1 MLTVSTALATFLN
14 DRFSPCD
21 CDDSPLF
28 AGDSPV
34 RTEIAE
40 AGSHLAQ
47 GLFRLVELAVGRR
60 VYMTSC
66 PWLDAYDGSSKIP
79 GGQGG

>member
-1 MLTVSTALATFLN
+1 VLTVSTALETFLN
-14 DRFSPCD
+14 DGFSPRD

-47 GLFRLVELAVGRR
+47 GLFRLVELVIGRR
-60 VYMTSC
+60 VYMTSG
-66 PWLDAYDGSSKIP
+66 PWLD
-79 GGQGG
+79 